1 VAEVGSAYLTI
12 LPSFKGGSKAI
23 ANQLDG
29 KGAGQQVGADIG
41 TGIGGV
47 AGKVF
52 APLAAALG
60 ALSIGAFVKDT
71 IRAAGDLEQ
80 SVGAVDSVFRSSAS
94 QIHEWSKGA
103 ATAVGLSSDA
113 FNQSASVI
121 GAMLTNYGVA
131 QDQVASSTNTL
142 IGYGSDLAAM
152 FGGTTQEA
160 VDALGAA
167 LRGEADPAERFGLSL
182 NKTAVTAHMAATG
195 IDNQAEATLDLI
207 RTQMEASGAMGQ
219 FAREGET
226 LQGAQ
231 QRLAAGWSNIQASI
245 GQLFLPAAAAA
256 TGALANFLP
265 YIQRVVDGIAG
276 LQTLFNGGGFSA
288 SIREAFNIEED
299 SGVVDFVA
307 RLGESF
313 RGAGGGFSGL
323 LAVAQEAFWSVVQW
337 LSTGG
342 IQSIVDAILAG
353 RERLFSAALQIFPAI
368 LDAVT
373 TVLPEVVEW
382 ITQTMLPQLVSA
394 LTTLVPSLVTMLGSL
409 IPQIVSTITG
419 ALPSLLQAA
428 VTLFSSLLTA
438 VTTVLPML
446 LTTII
451 GMIPGILTTIVGM
464 IPQILTAGI
473 GAFMALVQA
482 VLTILP
488 TLLTTLLGTVLPMLL
503 TTILGML
510 PQLLTTAVDAFFALV
525 TAILTVLPQ
534 LITVLLTDVLPTLIE
549 TVLGMI
555 PVLLTTAIDLFLSLV
570 TAIADALPQIVS
582 ALIGILPVLVAS
594 LLGLVPR
601 LIPAAIQMFLAL
613 VTGLVQAVP
622 QILVALWDLGE
633 SIIQT
638 LGDIDLVEIGKD
650 LIRGLMDGIGQMASG
665 LLDAVLGPVQDA
677 VDGVK
682 DFLGIHSPSR
692 LFAEIGTNTMLG
704 LTGGIEAESKR
715 LDATMSGVANRMEVG
730 VRPLVENG
738 AATAGSGNSGPLVEQ
753 KIYPQPGMS
762 EMQVGDIAGRRV
774 VAAMSGVVIP

>member
-1 VAEVGSAYLTI
+1 VAEVGTAYLTI

-23 ANQLDG
+23 SQQLDG
-29 KGAGQQVGADIG
+29 KSAGKQVGSDIG

-60 ALSIGAFVKDT
+60 ALSIGAFVKNT
-71 IRAAGDLEQ
+71 VKAAGDLEQ
-80 SVGAVDSVFRSSAS
+80 SVGAVDSVFRASAA
-94 QIHEWSKGA
+94 QIHEWAAGS
-103 ATAVGLSSDA
+103 ATAVGLSTDA

-131 QDQVASSTNTL
+131 TDKVATSTNDV
-142 IGYGSDLAAM
+142 IQYGSDLAAM

-207 RTQMEASGAMGQ
+207 KTQMEASGALGQ
-219 FAREGET
+219 FSREGET

-231 QRLAAGWSNIQASI
+231 QRLAAGWANIQASI

-256 TGALANFLP
+256 TGALAGMLP
-265 YIQRVVDGIAG
+265 SIQRVVDGVLG
-276 LQTLFNGGGFSA
+276 LQTLFMTGGFSA

-323 LAVAQEAFWSVVQW
+323 LAVAQEAFWSVVEW

-342 IQSIVDAILAG
+342 IQSIVDAVLSG

-382 ITQTMLPQLVSA
+382 ITQTMLPQLVDV
-394 LTTLVPSLVTMLGSL
+394 LTTIVPSLVILLGSL
-409 IPQIVSTITG
+409 IPELVNTLTG

-428 VTLFSSLLTA
+428 VTLFTSLLTA
-438 VTTVLPML
+438 VLTVLPQL
-446 LTTII
+446 LTTVIGII
-451 GMIPGILTTIVGM
+451 PVILTAIVGM
-464 IPQILTAGI
+464 IPQLLTAGI
-473 GAFMALVQA
+473 QAFMSLVQA

-488 TLLTTLLGTVLPMLL
+488 ELLSTLLGTVLPQLL

-510 PQLLTTAVDAFFALV
+510 PMLLTTAVDAFFALV
-525 TAILTVLPQ
+525 QAILTVLPQ

-549 TVLGMI
+549 TILGMI

-570 TAIADALPQIVS
+570 TAIADALPLIVS
-582 ALIGILPVLVAS
+582 ALIGILPVLVTS
-594 LLGLVPR
+594 LLGLIPR
-601 LIPAAIQMFLAL
+601 LIPAAIEMFLAL
-613 VTGLVQAVP
+613 VTGLAQAIP
-622 QILVALWDLGE
+622 DILSALWDMGVAIVNSLGE
-633 SIIQT
+633 
-638 LGDIDLVEIGKD
+638 IDLVDIGKQIISG
-650 LIRGLMDGIGQMASG
+650 LIDGIKQMASG
-665 LLDAVLGPVQDA
+665 IADAVLEPVKDA
-677 VDGVK
+677 VNGVK

-692 LFAEIGTNTMLG
+692 LFAEIGMNTMLG
-704 LTGGIEAESKR
+704 LTGGIEDESRR
-715 LDATMSGVANRMEVG
+715 LDEAMAGVASQMEVG
-730 VRPLVENG
+730 VRPRVDMG
-738 AATAGSGNSGPLVEQ
+738 AATSARSNSAPLVEQ

-762 EMQVGDIAGRRV
+762 ETQVGAMAARRLQVAMAGVRL
-774 VAAMSGVVIP
+774 